1 MVELQKED
9 TKRDESS
16 NLPLARIRIIMK
28 SGDPDFG
35 KISND
40 AVAMVGRATV
50 KFEADLFNIIF
61 NYNIQY

>member
-9 TKRDESS
+9 AKKDENSS
-16 NLPLARIRIIMK
+16 LPLARIRIIMK

-50 KFEADLFNIIF
+50 
-61 NYNIQY
+61 